1 VGGSADCRPLIQCIH
16 VTSGPPHKLTHS
28 DTHTHTTAAPP
39 FVGMTNVWDISAH
52 LSGLKAQKPI
62 PPAHHNTQKKATRT
76 KQQKNT
82 TKVREVGKNS

>member
-1 VGGSADCRPLIQCIH
+1 
-16 VTSGPPHKLTHS
+16 
-28 DTHTHTTAAPP
+28 
-39 FVGMTNVWDISAH
+39 MTNVWDISAH